1 MLHKLGYQSW
11 LNLLRKIDN
20 NQGCRAKAPGKAL
33 GLARTIGPAPNV
45 GQTVP
50 GIRRLSHDLTEF
62 GPSPPPIDRRKLQ
75 ISLRIR
81 DM

>member
-20 NQGCRAKAPGKAL
+20 NQGFRAKAL
-33 GLARTIGPAPNV
+33 GLARTITPAPNV

-50 GIRRLSHDLTEF
+50 GIRWLSHDLTE
-62 GPSPPPIDRRKLQ
+62 PEPIVPAAEQSQLQ
-75 ISLRIR
+75 TATDSLKNY
-81 DM
+81 